1 MSEVR
6 SPNNGTSAI
15 DAAAKAQAK
24 PEMIEAA
31 GEQVVD
37 VPPVVEFAEMPDV
50 AEEEPAAVPGSKAH
64 RPERRSF
71 LAPKTSRADA
81 GRAVESEPRTVSKPE
96 PPPEA
101 DRESSSATVVR
112 LFPRPAEH
120 AEPPKPEPAE
130 LAERA
135 QSEPEQ
141 PEIIP
146 PRPAAPRSIISPEPA
161 LDAASEPPPRRFPLR
176 FGFGIGSVVVIVL
189 GVAAVVIASIVWF
202 KPFAPNAAPKPPA
215 HETTAAPAAPSA
227 PEPAQLVAEYLAR
240 AKAGDV
246 QAQLDLAILY
256 AKGEGVPQ
264 DYATAATWFRA
275 AGEKGNPRAQYD
287 LGVLYERGR
296 GVQADPAEAVA
307 WYRKAAENNFALAQ
321 YNLAVA
327 YTKGQGT
334 AQDDAEAARWYR
346 RAAQQGVIPAM
357 VNLAILYERGEGVG
371 LPASTLMPGTE
382 RRLGGAIRR
391 PQSAAANCCRCSRP
405 PTRAE
410 RKARQPR
417 SRRRFA
423 TRWRRRCPR
432 AANRAGR
439 NRGRS
444 RPPRQPRRPG
454 TQARHCAPGSTPTKR
469 RADCEVIP
477 TRMARADIA

>member
-1 MSEVR
+1 
-6 SPNNGTSAI
+6 
-15 DAAAKAQAK
+15 
-24 PEMIEAA
+24 MIEAE
-31 GEQVVD
+31 GEQVFD

-50 AEEEPAAVPGSKAH
+50 AEEEPAGVPGSKAH

-81 GRAVESEPRTVSKPE
+81 GPAVESGPRTLSKPE
-96 PPPEA
+96 PLPEA
-101 DRESSSATVVR
+101 ELEPSSTTVTR
-112 LFPRPAEH
+112 LFPRPAGQ
-120 AEPPKPEPAE
+120 AEPPEPEPVE

-146 PRPAAPRSIISPEPA
+146 PRPAAPEAIVFPEPA
-161 LDAASEPPPRRFPLR
+161 LDAAPEPPPRRFPLR
-176 FGFGIGSVVVIVL
+176 FGFGIGNVVAIVL

-202 KPFAPNAAPKPPA
+202 KPFAPHTAPKPQGQEIA
-215 HETTAAPAAPSA
+215 AAPVAPSA
-227 PEPAQLVAEYLAR
+227 PSNEPAKQVAEYLAR

-246 QAQLDLAILY
+246 QAQLELAILY
-256 AKGEGVPQ
+256 ARGEGVPQ

-296 GVQADPAEAVA
+296 GVQADAAEAVA

-357 VNLAILYERGEGVG
+357 VNLAILYERGEGVE
-371 LPASTLMPGTE
+371 ASSIDAYAWY
-382 RRLGGAIRR
+382 R
-391 PQSAAANCCRCSRP
+391 AAARRGNQAATKRSSELLQVFS
-405 PTRAE
+405 TADQSRAE
-410 RKARQPR
+410 GKAAEIAATIRDPSTPPGSSGGEPGGSQPGPKPP
-417 SRRRFA
+417 SSPPPPSGNSGPA
-423 TRWRRRCPR
+423 L
-432 AANRAGR
+432 RAGL
-439 NRGRS
+439 NTDQA
-444 RPPRQPRRPG
+444 PR
-454 TQARHCAPGSTPTKR
+454 
-469 RADCEVIP
+469 
-477 TRMARADIA
+477 